1 MVAFTNSPHPMLRRL
16 FGSRTPPPAT
26 PALQLA
32 GFTLAHALWS
42 VSDTPPDELL
52 CPLAFIE
59 RRGERDLIRFEA
71 ETQAEAIAHGKDTVT
86 SASSR
91 ADCWG
96 FAHEGAWRPPE
107 LEGDPQDVITVACW
121 ERGMSGPSIVVQP
134 FARGDGSADPTTG
147 LFRVIGKPR
156 IAIEGTMFEADAAAS
171 AVREVMTGVMS
182 HDAVAPLWPTWT
194 R

>member
-1 MVAFTNSPHPMLRRL
+1 MLRRL
-16 FGSRTPPPAT
+16 IGSRTPRPRHSRSGLPASRW
-26 PALQLA
+26 
-32 GFTLAHALWS
+32 HALWS

-59 RRGERDLIRFEA
+59 RRGERDLICFEA

-96 FAHEGAWRPPE
+96 FA
-107 LEGDPQDVITVACW
+107 
-121 ERGMSGPSIVVQP
+121 

-156 IAIEGTMFEADAAAS
+156 IAIEGIMFEADAAAS